1 MKTLPAFAAFE
12 RGLRDDELA
21 KARRELERLGIEPPA
36 PAFQQGP
43 GRRKKDVFA
52 PPPEPMAMIGIQPD
66 LAGQIDH
73 LADALDIPRLQ
84 LARVILAAGTEALVR
99 ELEVSAKIVLPLRL
113 DVGKDGA
120 GYYYQHVRTV
130 TPERFENLRHRCAG
144 RLEKWKSWRNPN
156 DTTGTPMPPPQSKTL
171 TTPKQ

>member
-1 MKTLPAFAAFE
+1 VKTLPAFASFE

-36 PAFQQGP
+36 PAEKRGA
-43 GRRKKDVFA
+43 GRRKKSSSA
-52 PPPEPMAMIGIQPD
+52 PAPEPQTMIGIQPD
-66 LAGQIDH
+66 LAGQIDQI
-73 LADALDIPRLQ
+73 AAALDLTRLQ
-84 LARVILAAGTEALVR
+84 LARVILGAGAEALVR
-99 ELEVSAKIVLPLRL
+99 ELEATGKIVLPLRL

-144 RLEKWKSWRNPN
+144 RLEKWKLWRNPN
-156 DTTGTPMPPPQSKTL
+156 DATGTPMPPPKAKHL
-171 TTPKQ
+171 ILPKP